1 MQCSSVCTASA
12 YVAADRRSGRHP
24 EWSGVEGSGEERRG
38 EERRQASHRVRQMRV
53 QQWSGVFLPHQSRL
67 GKVCITQYNNNV
79 LVR

>member
-24 EWSGVEGSGEERRG
+24 EWSGVEGSGEERRE

-53 QQWSGVFLPHQSRL
+53 QQWSGVLSSSPVTTR
-67 GKVCITQYNNNV
+67 
-79 LVR
+79 

>member
-1 MQCSSVCTASA
+1 MQCSSVCAASA

-38 EERRQASHRVRQMRV
+38 EETGVSSCSANGCAAVE
-53 QQWSGVFLPHQSRL
+53 WSFLPHQSPL
-67 GKVCITQYNNNV
+67 GKVCITQDNNNV